1 MKTKSTAA
9 ASSSH
14 PPSADGGWN
23 PHQELYTRNRRIIAV
38 ELRTYLLWF
47 IRLRWFV
54 PFIISGIAGSAWG
67 IGFRFNIAAVLCTAG
82 FVLVYNFI
90 FFQVEKRIR
99 AAQRRSEGLNV
110 LTYAQISLDYLALFI
125 LIHFTGGAAGPLIF
139 LFIFHIIFAS
149 ILLPCRY
156 SYLFAAAA
164 VLGIW
169 AMAFCEM
176 SGYIAYEPIAVRGEP
191 IIFMMNP
198 WYEAAMLAF
207 FAGAIVATAVS
218 TSAMMNVLK
227 NRIIE
232 NAEYYERIDALT
244 KERWRFMRKVAHNLR
259 APMVAVISMLDMVR
273 NEYLGKLEPQQAE
286 YLRRIDRRARHMTDL
301 VNELMAIAR
310 SRTDTALPAPHPISV
325 YSLAGRIANTFR
337 DEAEQ
342 KGLTFTLEVDQG
354 MADVQMDLE
363 LAEPI
368 LENLVSNAVKYTEKG
383 EVRVSFA
390 AGGADMI
397 EITVQDEGIGIP
409 EEDQSQ
415 LFREFFRAHNARA
428 VEEVGTGLGLALVKE
443 TLDKNGGRIEFES
456 AVQKGTT
463 FRVYIPMSEDSEN
476 NR

>member
-1 MKTKSTAA
+1 MKTEPTAA
-9 ASSSH
+9 VASTDS
-14 PPSADGGWN
+14 PSADGEWN
-23 PHQELYTRNRRIIAV
+23 PHQELYTRNRRIIAA

-54 PFIISGIAGSAWG
+54 PFTIAGIAGAAWG
-67 IGFRFNIAAVLCTAG
+67 IGFRFHIAAVLFTAG
-82 FVLVYNFI
+82 FVLLYNFI
-90 FFQVEKRIR
+90 FFEVEKRIR

-110 LTYAQISLDYLALFI
+110 LTYAQISLDYFALFI

-149 ILLPCRY
+149 ILLPCRF
-156 SYLFAAAA
+156 SYVFAAAA

-169 AMAFCEM
+169 VMALCEM
-176 SGYIAYEPIAVRGEP
+176 SGLIAYEPISFRSEP
-191 IIFMMNP
+191 IVFMMNP

-207 FAGAIVATAVS
+207 FAGAIVTTAVA

-227 NRIIE
+227 QRIIE

-273 NEYLGKLEPQQAE
+273 NEYLGELAPQQAE

-301 VNELMAIAR
+301 INELMAIAR
-310 SRTDTALPAPHPISV
+310 SRTDTALPSPHPISV
-325 YSLAGRIANTFR
+325 HEMAGRIARTFR

-342 KGLTFTLEVDQG
+342 KGLSFVMEVTQG
-354 MADVQMDLE
+354 MAAMAVDLE

-368 LENLVSNAVKYTEKG
+368 LENLVSNAVKYTQAG
-383 EVRVSFA
+383 EVRVAF
-390 AGGADMI
+390 GPDGPGMLK
-397 EITVQDEGIGIP
+397 ITVQDSGIGIP
-409 EEDQSQ
+409 EEDQVQ

-456 AVQKGTT
+456 GVQKGTT
-463 FRVYIPMSEDSEN
+463 FRVYIPMSEHSEN
-476 NR
+476 N